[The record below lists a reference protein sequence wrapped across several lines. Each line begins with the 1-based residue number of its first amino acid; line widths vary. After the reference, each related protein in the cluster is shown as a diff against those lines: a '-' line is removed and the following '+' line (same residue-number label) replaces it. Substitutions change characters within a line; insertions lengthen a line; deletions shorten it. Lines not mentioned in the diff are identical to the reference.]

1 VKIKVSYNNRVVT
14 IHLEKDVFFSK
25 PARILLDKL
34 DKYFI
39 HKPASLL
46 PGNLD
51 KIGATFNMLIS
62 AKMMCFQKVYGFPYA
77 IPKSLDFDKIK
88 AVAVLEIPE
97 PPPPIELE
105 ITGAI
110 SWD

>member
-1 VKIKVSYNNRVVT
+1 MKIKVSYNDRVVT

-25 PARILLDKL
+25 PAKIFLDKM

-39 HKPASLL
+39 HKPATVSLI
-46 PGNLD
+46 PGNIG

-62 AKMMCFQKVYGFPYA
+62 GKMMSFQKLYGFPYT

-88 AVAVLEIPE
+88 AVTVLEIPE
-97 PPPPIELE
+97 PPPL
-105 ITGAI
+105 
-110 SWD
+110 